1 MMMRFGM
8 NIYEQGSIV
17 LVPFPFSD
25 LSATKV
31 RPVLVLSNKKYNK
44 LYNDYIVCGITT
56 NLNPDNYSIIIDKKD
71 VYKGRLRHRSR
82 IKVDSI
88 TFLEKSIFIKEI
100 DKIKL
105 DILKIVLRK
114 INSLF
119 EPEQKT

>member
-1 MMMRFGM
+1 M

-31 RPVLVLSNKKYNK
+31 RPVLILSNKKYNRF
-44 LYNDYIVCGITT
+44 YNDYIVCGITT
-56 NLNPDNYSIIIDKKD
+56 NQNLDDYSIIIDRKD
-71 VYKGRLRHRSR
+71 VIDGRLRHRSR

-100 DKIKL
+100 DKIKS
-105 DILKIVLRK
+105 DILKAVLEK

-119 EPEQKT
+119 EPESEIL